1 MYETEAN
8 HGVSFQGELPADVV
22 ARFAE
27 SRQTV
32 TLRTLIPWSEHC
44 TECVWPTCFT
54 TCDLYSPRADGKC
67 RRFVDGMVRI
77 DCPGTLNS
85 YILRISFKRWGK
97 LWSPANLKTYSL
109 GDADRAEQRDL
120 RVATF
125 LNTVPIAAIRNN
137 LTSKRYSMKKRWAAS
152 DASGEG
158 RPNCLLIE
166 CYNPNPASVS
176 ITVTARQDSSPIPF
190 QALLMMEPG
199 FNRHRV
205 AVADFERVIDVSTQ
219 FGIDLTPN
227 EIADGLTLYFGA
239 MDFVNDTAFAP
250 SARQVDGPRPAF
262 TKPCKCIVWDL
273 DNTLWEGILVEDGA
287 EKVRL
292 RAGMASI
299 LKELDDRGILLSI
312 ASKNNHDEAMAVLRR
327 FGLDEY
333 FLSPQIS
340 WNPKSEGIQRIAT
353 SLNIG
358 LDSILFVDDSPF
370 EREQV
375 QSGCRDTMVLD
386 AAEYQNILQ
395 RPDCQ
400 APVTEESKK
409 RRLFYRDQERRD
421 LTQKD
426 FHGEYVA
433 FLRDC
438 NLRLTIR
445 PMTEANLERV
455 HELTQRTNQM
465 NFSGNRYSR
474 DHLRRLLN
482 RSDVDTY
489 VLDCEDRFGS
499 YGTIGFCLIERREVC
514 MTDLMFSCRIQA
526 KRVEH
531 AFLSHLIK
539 RYRQIVPGLFFVN
552 YRKSKKNAEPG
563 KVFADL
569 GFQVLGE
576 TDGVTRLAFPPEIE
590 VPDDGIVEMVDLAAG
605 VLPEAIP
612 SSSLQS
618 IELCSTQGDKIF
630 D

>member
-1 MYETEAN
+1 MYESEAD
-8 HGVSFQGELPADVV
+8 HGAGLLSEIPTDIL

-27 SRQTV
+27 SRETV
-32 TLRTLIPWSEHC
+32 TGRTLIPWSEHC
-44 TECVWPTCFT
+44 TECVWPTCYT
-54 TCDLYSPRADGKC
+54 TCDLYSPRTDGRC

-77 DCPGTLNS
+77 DCPGSLNS
-85 YILRISFKRWGK
+85 YLLRISFKRWGK

-109 GDADRAEQRDL
+109 AAADRAERRDL

-125 LNTVPIAAIRNN
+125 LHTVPIAALRQT
-137 LTSKRYSMKKRWAAS
+137 LTSTRYSVKKRWANS
-152 DASGEG
+152 KPSPEE

-166 CYNPNPASVS
+166 CYNPNPAGVS

-190 QALLMMEPG
+190 QVLLMMKPG

-205 AVADFERVIDVSTQ
+205 AVADVERVIDVSNQ

-227 EIADGLTLYFGA
+227 DIADGLTLYFGA
-239 MDFVNDTAFAP
+239 MDFVRDSAFAS
-250 SARQVDGPRPAF
+250 SAGRREAPGPALTKPALTQPAF
-262 TKPCKCIVWDL
+262 TKPCKCVVWDL

-287 EKVRL
+287 DKVRL
-292 RAGMASI
+292 RPGIAGL
-299 LKELDDRGILLSI
+299 LKELDERGILLSI
-312 ASKNNHDEAMAVLRR
+312 ASKNNHDEAMAALRR

-340 WNPKSEGIQRIAT
+340 WNPKSEGIERIAT

-358 LDSILFVDDSPF
+358 LDSILFVDDSSF

-375 QSGCRDTMVLD
+375 QSVCKDTMALD
-386 AAEYQNILQ
+386 AAEYQSILL

-400 APVTEESKK
+400 LPVTDESRK
-409 RRLFYRDQERRD
+409 RRVFYRDQERREH
-421 LTQKD
+421 TQKD
-426 FHGEYVA
+426 YNGEYVT

-465 NFSGNRYSR
+465 NFSGNRYTR
-474 DHLRRLLN
+474 DHLRGLLA
-482 RSDVDTY
+482 RTDVDTY

-499 YGTIGFCLIERREVC
+499 YGTVGFCLIERPEVC

-531 AFLSHLIK
+531 AFLAYLIDKYRHLAAGGF
-539 RYRQIVPGLFFVN
+539 RVN
-552 YRKSKKNAEPG
+552 YRKSKKNAGPG
-563 KVFADL
+563 KVFDDL
-569 GFQVLGE
+569 GFQTLGE
-576 TDGVTRLAFPPEIE
+576 VDGVTRLFFPAGLAMPN
-590 VPDDGIVEMVDLAAG
+590 DGIVAIVDLAA
-605 VLPEAIP
+605 
-612 SSSLQS
+612 SLASAARQ
-618 IELCSTQGDKIF
+618 
-630 D
+630 